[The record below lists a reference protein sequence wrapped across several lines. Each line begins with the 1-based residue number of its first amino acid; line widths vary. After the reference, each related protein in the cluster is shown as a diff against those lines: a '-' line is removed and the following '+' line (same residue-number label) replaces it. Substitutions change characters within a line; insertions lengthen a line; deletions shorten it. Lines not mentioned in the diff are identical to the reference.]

1 MTTTIVVTPAPSRG
15 GVVLRDA
22 HTRSEIFVET
32 DEILGL
38 ARKLQRERDELLEDR
53 KRGA

>member
-32 DEILGL
+32 SEILAL
-38 ARKLQRERDELLEDR
+38 ARRLQRERDELLDDR
-53 KRGA
+53 RGA